1 MLAALGHFCEFH
13 GPALVMVTQGDA
25 HINDPLLV
33 AIGDN
38 SSPELQSE
46 CPSRILAAA
55 RAQEQVNF
63 FSYAYFYVVQ
73 VSPLDCDGCR
83 SLSGFQSFLISKE
96 NDESCPNSRTWVS
109 SQAPLAPKLVSM
121 VRHAVLRAIS
131 CEVIPAKEGPVL
143 FSSASSS
150 VLSHAFSLRDSR
162 ARGSRRQYAI
172 LLLSKERHPLVQH
185 WAVLQARVQDIITS
199 LQKKAEGKYEMD
211 CKSLAELK
219 EKCDYVREPPT
230 KSTKSFSRRRASF
243 KPARGLREVTQDEQV
258 FEGMHQDL
266 VTVLALAERCLK
278 EQVLSG
284 QPLLSSVRGSGTTPL
299 AVVRDIMGQV
309 PEMGCRLLLYRL
321 LSGQSIQVQ
330 DQQYQTSP
338 HLFLQVHSD
347 QRHLARATSHGLC
360 VLLPHNLAASP
371 TCFANLVLT
380 GTELEQTG
388 PGLQVA
394 NGPSYTFFSGKLAC
408 TRISVS
414 SIVNNFCRILSKVN
428 VPVEIQEMQVRT
440 EVERVLLLAR
450 TFAKVEADAA
460 KKSFLAR
467 SGLETADLEILNF
480 FQMFS

>member
-13 GPALVMVTQGDA
+13 GPALVMVTQ
-25 HINDPLLV
+25 
-33 AIGDN
+33 
-38 SSPELQSE
+38 ELQSE
-46 CPSRILAAA
+46 CPSRLLAAA
-55 RAQEQVNF
+55 RAQEQ
-63 FSYAYFYVVQ
+63 A
-73 VSPLDCDGCR
+73 SPLDCDGCR
-83 SLSGFQSFLISKE
+83 SLSGLQNFLISKE
-96 NDESCPNSRTWVS
+96 SDESRTWVS
-109 SQAPLAPKLVSM
+109 SQAPLAPELASM
-121 VRHAVLRAIS
+121 VKHAVLRAIS
-131 CEVIPAKEGPVL
+131 CEVIPAKEGPLL

-162 ARGSRRQYAI
+162 ARGCRRQYAI
-172 LLLSKERHPLVQH
+172 LLLSKERHPLIQH
-185 WAVLQARVQDIITS
+185 WAVLQERVQDIITS

-219 EKCDYVREPPT
+219 EKCDYVRET
-230 KSTKSFSRRRASF
+230 TTTSSTSSKSSFSRRRASS

-266 VTVLALAERCLK
+266 VTVLALAERCLA

-299 AVVRDIMGQV
+299 AVVRDIMSQV

-321 LSGQSIQVQ
+321 LSGQTIQVQ
-330 DQQYQTSP
+330 SE
-338 HLFLQVHSD
+338 
-347 QRHLARATSHGLC
+347 QRQLARSTSHGLC

-394 NGPSYTFFSGKLAC
+394 NGPAYTFFPGKLAA
-408 TRISVS
+408 TRISAS
-414 SIVNNFCRILSKVN
+414 SIVNKFCRILSKVN

-450 TFAKVEADAA
+450 TFAKVQADAA
-460 KKSFLAR
+460 KKTFLAR
-467 SGLETADLEILNF
+467 SGLETVDLEILNF
-480 FQMFS
+480 FLMFS

>member
-13 GPALVMVTQGDA
+13 GPALVMVTQ
-25 HINDPLLV
+25 
-33 AIGDN
+33 
-38 SSPELQSE
+38 ELQSE

-55 RAQEQVNF
+55 RAQE
-63 FSYAYFYVVQ
+63 Q

-219 EKCDYVREPPT
+219 EKCDYVRNTTT
-230 KSTKSFSRRRASF
+230 KSSSSFSRRRASF

-321 LSGQSIQVQ
+321 LSGQSI
-330 DQQYQTSP
+330 
-338 HLFLQVHSD
+338 QVHSD

>member
-13 GPALVMVTQGDA
+13 GPALVMVTQ
-25 HINDPLLV
+25 
-33 AIGDN
+33 
-38 SSPELQSE
+38 ELQSE
-46 CPSRILAAA
+46 SHSRLLAAA
-55 RAQEQVNF
+55 RAQEQV
-63 FSYAYFYVVQ
+63 
-73 VSPLDCDGCR
+73 SPVDCDGCQ
-83 SLSGFQSFLISKE
+83 SLSGLQNFLISKE
-96 NDESCPNSRTWVS
+96 KDERRTWVS
-109 SQAPLAPKLVSM
+109 SQAPLAPELAPM

-143 FSSASSS
+143 FSSAVSS

-185 WAVLQARVQDIITS
+185 WAVLQERVQDIITS
-199 LQKKAEGKYEMD
+199 LKKKAEGKYEMD

-219 EKCDYVREPPT
+219 EKCDYVREVNT
-230 KSTKSFSRRRASF
+230 TMSSSSFSRRRASF
-243 KPARGLREVTQDEQV
+243 KPTRGLREVTQNEQV
-258 FEGMHQDL
+258 FEGIHQDL
-266 VTVLALAERCLK
+266 VAVLALAERCLK

-284 QPLLSSVRGSGTTPL
+284 QPLLSSVRGSGRTPL
-299 AVVRDIMGQV
+299 DVVRDIMGQV
-309 PEMGCRLLLYRL
+309 AEMSCRLLLYRL
-321 LSGQSIQVQ
+321 LSGQTIQVN
-330 DQQYQTSP
+330 SE
-338 HLFLQVHSD
+338 

-371 TCFANLVLT
+371 TCFANLLLT

-394 NGPSYTFFSGKLAC
+394 NGPTYTFFSGRLPS
-408 TRISVS
+408 TRISAS
-414 SIVNNFCRILSKVN
+414 SIVNKFCRILSKVN

-440 EVERVLLLAR
+440 EVEKVLLLAR
-450 TFAKVEADAA
+450 TFAKVQAGDA
-460 KKSFLAR
+460 KKTFLAR